1 MKIIN
6 NCSYLSVTNV
16 IWLERQK
23 RQRAPPSHGAGGCYC
38 SDGIRYLCHL
48 GRQPLTDRPCVP
60 RRTSVDVHTMLS
72 PPRGRAV
79 GLAQGYTKRA
89 WTACVRH
96 TRGVR
101 GVATPGGRG
110 TGKHPSR
117 GPPQVSG
124 APGAPSRGVLGK
136 PVSRSWAPS
145 GTRRLIGFHPALIK
159 FEISHFP
166 RKTCLEFA
174 DGFLHKQIK

>member
-72 PPRGRAV
+72 PPHGRAV
-79 GLAQGYTKRA
+79 GLAQGYTKCA

-145 GTRRLIGFHPALIK
+145 GTRDSSAFILHLQNLKLVIFQEKHAWSSQMGFY
-159 FEISHFP
+159 IS
-166 RKTCLEFA
+166 K
-174 DGFLHKQIK
+174 